1 MSERPDLV
9 FGAFLVLA
17 AAAAALLLGALVE
30 IGLQGVTDIAAVGA
44 GLASAC
50 VRFAVEVRRL
60 PLALVVVSLTT
71 VAAGVALVRG
81 LCCIWREQRLVRA
94 LPLVPLAESDYR
106 DAVPT
111 PGEGRI
117 YVLDSSRHRAF
128 CAGLLR
134 PRVVLTSALLD
145 GLDAEERRAVVVHEL
160 SHARGHGPL
169 KLAFLRLAVRTLFWA
184 PVLRDLVDRYV
195 LLTELAADRAAI
207 ARTSPSALAG
217 ALSQV
222 LTTPKL
228 VGSVGLADHAAAR
241 IDRLFDTHARLPR
254 LISPLRAAAT
264 VLALGVAAALAYSSP
279 RLSSSESMQLH
290 AMSVDLLAHHV
301 LARLAGF
308 GITVLAVS
316 LVVAG
321 VRRRA
326 APRRRGRGGARR
338 HSPV

>member
-1 MSERPDLV
+1 M
-9 FGAFLVLA
+9 
-17 AAAAALLLGALVE
+17 
-30 IGLQGVTDIAAVGA
+30 
-44 GLASAC
+44 
-50 VRFAVEVRRL
+50 
-60 PLALVVVSLTT
+60 
-71 VAAGVALVRG
+71 
-81 LCCIWREQRLVRA
+81 
-94 LPLVPLAESDYR
+94 
-106 DAVPT
+106 
-111 PGEGRI
+111 
-117 YVLDSSRHRAF
+117 
-128 CAGLLR
+128 
-134 PRVVLTSALLD
+134 LTSALLD